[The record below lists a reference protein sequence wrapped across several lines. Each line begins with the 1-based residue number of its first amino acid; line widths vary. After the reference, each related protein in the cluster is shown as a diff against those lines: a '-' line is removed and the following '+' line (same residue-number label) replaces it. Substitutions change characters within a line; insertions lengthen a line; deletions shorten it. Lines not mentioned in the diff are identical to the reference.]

1 MARSASGCHVG
12 ASIPLGAP
20 VDNDRFV
27 ARVLG
32 VAAMAALGYAV
43 LKIVWPFLTEIAWAA
58 ILTVV
63 LRPLNARLKRKLKPG
78 LSAMILTL
86 GVFLVVLGPLSLG
99 AVAVVRQSG
108 ELMPRLEAAAD
119 KSGIES
125 VADIFSVPLVAK
137 PLGWLQQHFRV
148 DPERV
153 KEQAADGFRKVVQ
166 AVVSSTGDLVS
177 GALMAVVSLILVLLF
192 LFFLLKQGEEIAV
205 FLSRV
210 IPLPESR
217 KRHLANR
224 VLAVTEAV
232 VFGAGLTALVQGTLV
247 AVALL
252 IAGFSTWLVLGV
264 IATLASFV
272 PLGGT
277 ALVWAPCSLFLLA
290 QGRPTAAGLLALW
303 GLVGVSSADNFLRPI
318 LISGRAEISIVVVF
332 VGVLG
337 GLAAF
342 GLVGLFVGPVILS
355 LALALIEGGIGEEN
369 PPAADS
375 PPG

>member
-1 MARSASGCHVG
+1 
-12 ASIPLGAP
+12 

-43 LKIVWPFLTEIAWAA
+43 VKIVWPFLNEIAWAA

-63 LRPLNARLKRKLKPG
+63 LRPLNVRLKRRLSAG
-78 LSAMILTL
+78 LSAMVLTL
-86 GVFLVVLGPLSLG
+86 GVFLVVAGPLSLG
-99 AVAVVRQSG
+99 AVAVVRQAG
-108 ELMPRLEAAAD
+108 ELMPKLQAMAD
-119 KSGIES
+119 RSGLG
-125 VADIFSVPLVAK
+125 AGGDIFAVPLIAK
-137 PLGWLQQHFRV
+137 PLAWLQEHFHV
-148 DPERV
+148 DPEKIRQLFT
-153 KEQAADGFRKVVQ
+153 EGYRKVVH

-192 LFFLLKQGEEIAV
+192 LFFLLKQGEQIAL
-205 FLSRV
+205 FLSRI

-217 KRHLANR
+217 KRHLAKR

-277 ALVWAPCSLFLLA
+277 ALVWAPCALFLLA
-290 QGRPTAAGLLALW
+290 QGRSTAALLLTLW
-303 GLVGVSSADNFLRPI
+303 GLLGVSSADNFLRPI

-337 GLAAF
+337 GLSAF

-355 LALALIEGGIGEEN
+355 LALALIEGGIGEEK
-369 PPAADS
+369 PPAAES